1 MPSRKKDPN
10 PPSSERP
17 TSRPVRRRKPKGGP
31 TKLELKRYRTLL
43 LQLRARLVQ
52 SSQNLA
58 DEALKGSGQDYSV
71 EHMADHGTDNFEQSF
86 TLSLLE
92 SESDLLR
99 NIDDALAKIDGR
111 DELPF
116 GLCENCAD
124 EQPPEDSP
132 HRCGTCPW
140 IPKGRLQAV
149 PYARL
154 CVAQQELEEEAG
166 GA

>member
-1 MPSRKKDPN
+1 MPARKKDTQT
-10 PPSSERP
+10 SASDRP
-17 TSRPVRRRKPKGGP
+17 KKKSPRRRKPKGGP
-31 TKLELKRYRTLL
+31 TKTELKQYRNLL

-71 EHMADHGTDNFEQSF
+71 EHMADHGTDNFEQAF

-92 SESDLLR
+92 SENDLLR
-99 NIDDALAKIDGR
+99 AIDDALAKIDGR
-111 DELPF
+111 VDLHF
-116 GLCENCAD
+116 GMCENCVD
-124 EQPPEDSP
+124 EQPPEDSE

-140 IPKGRLQAV
+140 IAKGRLQAV

-154 CVAQQELEEEAG
+154 CVAQQELEEEAE